1 MTSCWF
7 RRCLMMIINRD
18 SIYSSRW
25 RRRWIDKWWS
35 STDVHSS
42 MEETVHQVTCLN
54 ILRQDCRRT
63 VTSIIRS
70 VTFTA
75 SSYIIYSGLLTSKSF
90 LLGADSFSV
99 IFWWENAYQ
108 YWAKSQVSTYA
119 EKGGAFSFIGELS
132 DRVGWS
138 AKHAGSETATCTGT
152 SGRRPKPC
160 QRQTRQEWSE
170 HLCLELF
177 DRRKWQLVIACIA
190 DTALTDV
197 SFAFWWST
205 LHLVP
210 ITRCCLGRRNK
221 HILRSMTSAC
231 CESEVV
237 GIFFF
242 RQV

>member
-1 MTSCWF
+1 MTNDDHLQMSTHQWKKQFTRSSGWTCW
-7 RRCLMMIINRD
+7 
-18 SIYSSRW
+18 
-25 RRRWIDKWWS
+25 
-35 STDVHSS
+35 
-42 MEETVHQVTCLN
+42 
-54 ILRQDCRRT
+54 RQET
-63 VTSIIRS
+63 VTSIIRG
-70 VTFTA
+70 
-75 SSYIIYSGLLTSKSF
+75 YHLRRHHIYSGVLASRPF

-99 IFWWENAYQ
+99 IFWWDNAYQ

-152 SGRRPKPC
+152 SGRRPIPC

-210 ITRCCLGRRNK
+210 ITRCCLVRRNK
-221 HILRSMTSAC
+221 HKLRSMTSA
-231 CESEVV
+231 ENLKWL
-237 GIFFF
+237 GFFF
-242 RQV
+242 RQP